1 MGGDAEGGLIFDLW
15 LRDSQFN
22 FHQKITMSFIS
33 IYMLFMF
40 SFF

>member
-22 FHQKITMSFIS
+22 FHQKIA
-33 IYMLFMF
+33 MLFF
-40 SFF
+40 